1 MYLKAFLN
9 LVFISWDI
17 NKHPNSKTHE
27 LISTYDLKE
36 LNYYLLTTNDIEY
49 KMTVVPHNQVTENTA
64 LFQGIKY
71 LYYNKNGKV

>member
-17 NKHPNSKTHE
+17 NKHPNSKTHK
-27 LISTYDLKE
+27 LIST
-36 LNYYLLTTNDIEY
+36 YLLTTNDIEY